1 MIASKIIMEPSGYV
15 CLESYQ
21 FEKPED
27 KNVYYKRIDF
37 DYFFENVIDNQ
48 NVWEILTEFDS
59 TNLLK
64 RHEAMFNITNILLYF
79 NIWYYR
85 GKESGLLKSFN
96 DTTIMAI
103 LAYMLATIRV
113 ETASAYNPVRETEGV
128 VSGGF
133 GSKASF
139 SYLSKKVGI
148 YKNDD
153 DWIMMKDYEEQKE
166 YKIPIYYG
174 RGLCQ
179 ITHRYH
185 YEKIKS
191 HIEWYI
197 EHEKI
202 ARALYDWDTPMEGTW
217 DFSSIDSNAIKF
229 PDCMLKWSYAFVI
242 AFDFS
247 LNGNF
252 TGVPITKYIN
262 DNSVDYVNA
271 RRVISGIDGK
281 TEYKIA
287 KWAEIFKKGLKMKDY
302 LYTSNELSS
311 YLSGLNLKIYS

>member
-1 MIASKIIMEPSGYV
+1 MEPSGYV

-27 KNVYYKRIDF
+27 ESVYYKRIDF
-37 DYFFENVIDNQ
+37 DYFFENVIDNES
-48 NVWEILTEFDS
+48 VWEVLTEFDS
-59 TNLLK
+59 KNLLK
-64 RHEAMFNITNILLYF
+64 RSEAIFNITNILLYF

-96 DTTIMAI
+96 DTTAMKI
-103 LAYMLATIRV
+103 LAYILATIRL
-113 ETASAYNPVRETEGV
+113 ETASAYSPVRETEGV

-153 DWIMMKDYEEQKE
+153 DWIILKDYEEGKD

-185 YEKIKS
+185 YEKIKP
-191 HIEWYI
+191 HIEWYA

-202 ARALYDWDTPMEGTW
+202 ARALYNWDTPMEGNW
-217 DFSSIDSNAIKF
+217 EFLLSDSNAIEN
-229 PDCMLKWSYAFVI
+229 PDSMLKWVYAI
-242 AFDFS
+242 ITAFDFP
-247 LNGNF
+247 LTGKF
-252 TGVPITKYIN
+252 TGAPLTKYIN
-262 DNSVDYVNA
+262 DKNVDYINA

-281 TEYKIA
+281 TEYRVA
-287 KWAEIFKKGLKMKDY
+287 KWAEIFEKGLKMKDY
-302 LYTSNELSS
+302 LYASNEFSS
-311 YLSGLNLKIYS
+311 YLSDLNSKIYS